1 MTITD
6 ALARDIR
13 HGLRSLR
20 RDLGTFLLV
29 VAIAGI
35 GIGASTTVFSICRA
49 LLLRPLPFHDP
60 EHLVWIANGTN
71 ENLSAQSTQV
81 NNMLDLRNESRSLAD
96 IAGYFQFYAPGDVHF
111 SGNGEPERLTGV
123 PVTQSFLALL
133 GVRPLVGRFFNDDE
147 SRFKAPKTVVLG
159 YDFWRRRLGG
169 DRGIV
174 GRAIVLD
181 NEPVTVIGIL
191 PESFD
196 FAAMFT
202 PGRPADVFF
211 PFPLAPETNRQG
223 NTLGLIARL
232 RDGATLSSAQR
243 EATGIGATIQSG
255 QVDGVWRNGFTP
267 RLVTLRERVS
277 GKIEPALLVLTAAV
291 GFLMLLVCANLSN
304 LLLVR
309 ASIRA
314 REMAV
319 RTALGAQRREL
330 VRQLLVES
338 LALAA
343 SGAVLGVLLAIG
355 GTYFVARV
363 QGTAVP
369 LLAGVHV
376 DTTVL
381 GFSVLIAVATG
392 IGFGL
397 VPALHGTS
405 FNLAVALAEGTR
417 GTSEGRGSRL
427 RRTLVVVE
435 VALVC
440 VMLSGAGLLTRS
452 LRHVL
457 EVQPGF
463 AADHL
468 TAVRVDPRQ
477 KVDLATKVAYFDAIV
492 REVSSLPGVQSVGLT
507 DALPLGD
514 NFGWRRWTASTA
526 EIPAGK
532 NAPAPLVRMV
542 DEGYFAAMQIP
553 LREGRPFTVADAQGE
568 LVMIVN
574 EQLARTLWPGKDPIG
589 REIKTSGKTRRVVGV
604 VRDVRYFGLDREP
617 DMEMYMPLRTGDFQ
631 SVDLVI
637 RSALPAAT
645 LAASVRATLHRV
657 DPGMPVPAFRTMGEL
672 VDRSTFVRRFVV
684 SLVGSFAL
692 FGLLLAALGIYG
704 VISYA
709 VLQRQQEIGIRMA
722 LGATPAVVR
731 GGIMRQTGTLV
742 LFGALCG
749 LPVAAFAGR
758 AITSLLYDVS
768 ASDPMTFGAVAVVLG
783 VVAALAGYLPAF
795 RASRVDPAVALRR

>member
-6 ALARDIR
+6 TLARDIR

-20 RDLGTFLLV
+20 RDLGAAVLV

-60 EHLVWIANGTN
+60 EHLVWIANGTS

-81 NNMLDLRNESRSLAD
+81 NNLLDLRAQSRSFTD

-111 SGNGEPERLTGV
+111 TGNAEAERLTGV
-123 PVTQSFLALL
+123 PVTQSFFALL
-133 GVRPLVGRFFNDDE
+133 GVRPLAGRFFNDEE
-147 SRFKAPKTVVLG
+147 SRVHAPKTVVLG
-159 YDFWRRRLGG
+159 YDFWRRRFGG
-169 DRGIV
+169 DRGII
-174 GRAIVLD
+174 GRTILLD

-196 FAAMFT
+196 FAAIFT

-223 NTLGLIARL
+223 NTLGLVARL
-232 RDGATLSSAQR
+232 RDGATLSGAQR
-243 EATGIGATIQSG
+243 EATGIASTIKTGLIDGAF
-255 QVDGVWRNGFTP
+255 RNGFKP
-267 RLVTLRERVS
+267 RLTSLRERVS
-277 GKIEPALLVLTAAV
+277 GKFEPALLVLSSAV
-291 GFLMLLVCANLSN
+291 GFLLLLVCANLSN

-309 ASIRA
+309 ASTRS

-338 LALAA
+338 FALAG
-343 SGAVLGVLLAIG
+343 SGAVLGILLAIG

-363 QGTAVP
+363 QGTTVP

-405 FNLAVALAEGTR
+405 FKLAAALAEGTR

-440 VMLSGAGLLTRS
+440 VMLTGAGLLTRS
-452 LRHVL
+452 LRQVL
-457 EVQPGF
+457 NVQPGF
-463 AADHL
+463 ASDHV
-468 TAVRVDPRQ
+468 TTVRVDPRST
-477 KVDLATKVAYFDAIV
+477 VDLATKVAYFDALV
-492 REVSSLPGVQSVGLT
+492 REVSALPGVQSVGLT

-514 NFGWRRWTASTA
+514 NFGWRRWSIATPQLPPSDK
-526 EIPAGK
+526 PLS
-532 NAPAPLVRMV
+532 PLVRMV
-542 DEGYFAAMQIP
+542 DEGYFGTMQIP
-553 LREGRPFTVADAQGE
+553 LREGRAFNVADAQGAPVII
-568 LVMIVN
+568 LN
-574 EQLARTLWPGKDPIG
+574 EQLAHTLWPGKDPIG
-589 REIKTSGKTRRVVGV
+589 REVKLYRETRRVVGV

-617 DMEMYMPLRTGDFQ
+617 DIEMYMPLRTGDFQ
-631 SVDLVI
+631 TVDLVI
-637 RSALPAAT
+637 RSPLPPAT
-645 LAASVRATLHRV
+645 LAASVRAALHRI
-657 DPGMPVPAFRTMGEL
+657 DPSMPVPAFRTMDEL
-672 VDRSTFVRRFVV
+672 EARSTFVRRFVV
-684 SLVGSFAL
+684 SLVGGFAL

-704 VISYA
+704 VISFA

-722 LGATPAVVR
+722 LGATPAGVLRSVM
-731 GGIMRQTGTLV
+731 GQTSALV
-742 LFGALCG
+742 LIGAVCG
-749 LPVAAFAGR
+749 LPLAFFVGR
-758 AITSLLYDVS
+758 VIGSLLYDVGS
-768 ASDPMTFGAVAVVLG
+768 SDPMTFGAVLALLG
-783 VVAALAGYLPAF
+783 VVAALAGYVPAF